1 MFSIR
6 TKLLFLLL
14 PITIALLAGLGYVNY
29 LKTIEMSTRAIQ
41 EQLQTIASAR
51 QVALVEY
58 IESTE
63 KLGNSVAAT
72 EIVQT
77 YIELVNR
84 NLRGTNNKETV
95 DMLGKRVEDL
105 LYSVQESHW
114 GRYKRIFL
122 INRSNRIVI
131 SPKHGLREKGSP
143 SALLGEDMSS
153 NPWAMGAMQKGKA
166 MLSDYRL
173 PNQNDNGMQSM
184 FVPVRD
190 VSNRVQ
196 AVIGFELELSY
207 QQQLITEG
215 FSIGNTGRI
224 YLLSDRGVAITQKGP
239 PPLTGELLNQVKLN
253 GTSTGRRLNEL
264 GREVIGFYTKQ
275 KQFPWILATE
285 VEAAE
290 VFASLY
296 ELQIMLIIGLAVTL
310 VILIALLVVFA
321 NTIVRP
327 VGELISQV
335 ERISLG
341 EFNIEIPDPRRKDE
355 IGKLIEAMQR
365 LVFSLQLVSKKL
377 RQAKA
382 FKKAS

>member
-6 TKLLFLLL
+6 TKLLFLML
-14 PITIALLAGLGYVNY
+14 PITIGLLAGLGYVNY
-29 LKTIEMSTRAIQ
+29 LKTTEMSTRAIQ
-41 EQLQTIASAR
+41 DQLQTIANAR
-51 QVALVEY
+51 QIALVEY

-63 KLGNSVAAT
+63 KIGNSIAAS

-84 NLRGTNNKETV
+84 NLRGTNNRETV

-105 LYSVQESHW
+105 LYSFQESHW
-114 GRYKRIFL
+114 GRYQRIFL
-122 INRSNRIVI
+122 IDRSNRIVI

-153 NPWAMGAMQKGKA
+153 NPWAMGAMQKGKE

-173 PNQNDNGMQSM
+173 PNQNDNGKQSM
-184 FVPVRD
+184 FIPVRD

-196 AVIGFELELSY
+196 AVIGFELDLSY
-207 QQQLITEG
+207 QQQIITQD
-215 FSIGNTGRI
+215 FSLGKTGRI
-224 YLLSDRGVAITQKGP
+224 YLISERGVAITQKGP

-253 GTSTGRRLNEL
+253 GASTGRRLDEL
-264 GREVIGFYTKQ
+264 GQEVIGFYSMQ
-275 KQFPWILATE
+275 KQYPWIVAIEIETGD
-285 VEAAE
+285 
-290 VFASLY
+290 VFAGLY
-296 ELQIMLIIGLAVTL
+296 ELQIMLIVGLTVTL
-310 VILIALLVVFA
+310 VILTVLLVVFA
-321 NTIVRP
+321 NSIVKP
-327 VGELISQV
+327 VRELVSQV

-341 EFNIEIPDPRRKDE
+341 EFNIDIPDPRRRDE